1 MNKKRPV
8 TSLTDYHKTLK
19 TAITKSLNKQTN
31 NMFIFQNEI
40 QFSSENLEV

>member
-31 NMFIFQNEI
+31 NMFIFQKRDPVEFREI
-40 QFSSENLEV
+40 